1 MVSARA
7 RSLAYGG
14 ASMSDERT
22 QGPAT
27 TTSERPLFRES
38 ACALRARL
46 DAGELT
52 SVALVKAL
60 FERTAEV
67 DGRVRGYA
75 KRLPEEAL
83 AEAEERDR
91 ERARGAVRGP
101 LHGLPLTIKENIGVR
116 GTDST
121 CGHKSRVGQ
130 PASEDA
136 VMVRLLREAG
146 AIVLG
151 KGNIPQTLMA
161 PETTNA
167 VYGTTHNPWN
177 AARVPGGSSGGEAAL
192 LASGQTPLAVGT
204 DVGGSIRIPA
214 AFCGVAGLKPT
225 AGRWSNVGS
234 RSILRG
240 QPVVRPQMGPMARTV
255 DDLVLLFRA
264 IEPTVIAAE
273 DPEVVPL
280 GLGDPDQVDVRGL
293 RVGFYDD
300 DGFLSPATSMKR
312 GVHEAMAHLERA
324 GVTLVP
330 YAPPRA
336 ADIYFL
342 AVASFASDGLSH
354 VRGALAG
361 EPIIK
366 PLALFERTSH
376 LPGPARRAT
385 ARALSLLGEERL
397 ARALETARERTSG
410 ELWDLFAE
418 RAELALAEQRAWQAA
433 RLDAVLCP
441 AYATPAPQHGATGDF
456 SAGATYTLRYNVLNL
471 PAGVVPVTRVDRK
484 GETLRPFERGDRV
497 EKRAAKIEEG
507 SEGLPVGVQVAARPY
522 REDVVLAL
530 MKVIEAGARQGALFP
545 ATPIDPA

>member
-1 MVSARA
+1 MADDRDAGS
-7 RSLAYGG
+7 SP
-14 ASMSDERT
+14 ST
-22 QGPAT
+22 
-27 TTSERPLFRES
+27 RPLFRET
-38 ACALRARL
+38 ALALRERL
-46 DAGELT
+46 ASGELS
-52 SVALVKAL
+52 SVALVEAL
-60 FERTAEV
+60 YARTAEV
-67 DGRVRGYA
+67 DGRVRAYA
-75 KRLPEEAL
+75 KVLRDEAL
-83 AEAEERDR
+83 AEAALRDR
-91 ERARGAVRGP
+91 ERARGATRGA

-151 KGNIPQTLMA
+151 KGNVPQTLMA
-161 PETTNA
+161 PESTNA
-167 VYGTTHNPWN
+167 VYGTTNNPWN

-214 AFCGVAGLKPT
+214 AFCGVVGLKPT

-255 DDLVLLFRA
+255 DDLALLFRA
-264 IEPTVIAAE
+264 VEPRLMAAL

-280 GLGDPDQVDVRGL
+280 ALGDPEAVGVRGL

-300 DGFLSPATSMKR
+300 DGFVTAATSMKR
-312 GVHEAMAHLERA
+312 GVHEAMAILERA
-324 GVTLVP
+324 GATLVP
-330 YAPPRA
+330 FSPPRA
-336 ADIYFL
+336 ADVYFL
-342 AVASFASDGLSH
+342 GVAAFASDGLSH
-354 VRGALAG
+354 VREALAG
-361 EPIIK
+361 EAIIK
-366 PLALFERTSH
+366 PLALFERTSR
-376 LPGPARRAT
+376 LPGPARRAA
-385 ARALSLLGEERL
+385 ARALSLLGEGRL
-397 ARALETARERTSG
+397 ARALETARERSAS

-418 RAELALAEQRAWQAA
+418 RAELALVEQRAWDAVG
-433 RLDAVLCP
+433 LDAVLCP

-456 SAGATYTLRYNVLNL
+456 SAGASYTLRYNVLNL

-484 GETLRPFERGDRV
+484 GETLRPFDRGDRV

-507 SEGLPVGVQVAARPY
+507 SEGLPVGVQVVARPY
-522 REDVVLAL
+522 REDVVLSL
-530 MKVIEAGARQGALFP
+530 MKAIEAGARAHALFP
-545 ATPIDPA
+545 ATPIDPL